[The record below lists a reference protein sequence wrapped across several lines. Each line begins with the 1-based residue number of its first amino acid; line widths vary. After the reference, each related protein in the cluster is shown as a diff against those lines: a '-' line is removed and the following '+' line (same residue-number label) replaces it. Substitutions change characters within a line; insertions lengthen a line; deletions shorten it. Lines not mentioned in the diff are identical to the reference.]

1 MRGPHGTQKMEA
13 VNDFSINPAF
23 DRLASFMRSLRDAR
37 SNQNV
42 IGDGQDGDPA
52 HYFLAPAFVIPA
64 GVQDNLEAR
73 EEERRKELSW
83 QRVSEVLN
91 AGKLDKDVLAY
102 HAGELERR
110 GQDCAVYESQQ
121 SRLQSD
127 DKRRVEQVRN
137 LFLNLAEL
145 SYKPHYD
152 MEQGLPGDTSE
163 TGNDTGN
170 GPEKEITEEVC
181 DRVIRNSEVL
191 RQYYLR
197 DVTQLEL
204 DTGEVIVRHLFQ
216 KGVPRRDSYFDAPIS
231 RWRPGR
237 LSYGVTADTD
247 PTIQ

>member
-1 MRGPHGTQKMEA
+1 MEA

-64 GVQDNLEAR
+64 GTQDNLEAR

-91 AGKLDKDVLAY
+91 AAKLDKDVLAY

-145 SYKPHYD
+145 SYKPYYGVRH
-152 MEQGLPGDTSE
+152 E
-163 TGNDTGN
+163 GNDVIDL
-170 GPEKEITEEVC
+170 EKEVSEEVC
-181 DRVIRNSEVL
+181 DRVIRNSEAL
-191 RQYYLR
+191 RQHYLR
-197 DVTQLEL
+197 DVVQLEL

-216 KGVPRRDSYFDAPIS
+216 KGVPRRDSYFEAPIS

-237 LSYGVTADTD
+237 LSYGVSADTD
-247 PTIQ
+247 LIIQ